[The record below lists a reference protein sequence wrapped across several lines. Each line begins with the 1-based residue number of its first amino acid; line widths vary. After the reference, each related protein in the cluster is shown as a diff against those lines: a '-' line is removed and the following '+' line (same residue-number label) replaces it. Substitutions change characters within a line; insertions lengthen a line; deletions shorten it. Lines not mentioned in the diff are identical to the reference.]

1 MNTTTRLKSFFVT
14 PYLTF
19 AAVLGL
25 YALYR
30 GLSGPD
36 PGWLGVALTTLPL
49 VSVVA
54 VAMAFRR
61 IARTRA
67 RMPVLVALGGA
78 GVGLSAYAYVTGAS
92 DAWALSAALVGFG
105 LFLLYDLWYSDLGR
119 EPSAVLEVGR
129 RLPVFTVEDE
139 DGARVRADRFFGGP
153 TLFLFYRG
161 NWCPFCMAQVGELAA
176 QYEELVRRGVSV
188 VLISPQPHGHTR
200 ALARKFDLPFHF
212 LVDVDNRAA
221 EALGIVA
228 RGGLPLGLELF
239 GYETDTVLP
248 TVILTD
254 AEGVVRWVDETDNYR
269 VRPEP
274 ETFLRVLDARLT
286 TA

>member
-1 MNTTTRLKSFFVT
+1 MKALPRLKSYFVT

-19 AAVLGL
+19 AAALGL
-25 YALYR
+25 YAFYR
-30 GLSGPD
+30 FVSGFD
-36 PGWLGVALTTLPL
+36 LGWFGAALTTLPI
-49 VSVVA
+49 VSLVA
-54 VAMAFRR
+54 VAMMFKRV
-61 IARTRA
+61 ARTRA
-67 RMPVLVALGGA
+67 RMPALVGLGIL
-78 GVGLSAYAYVTGAS
+78 GVGLSAYAYVAGTS
-92 DAWALSAALVGFG
+92 DAGALSAALVGFG
-105 LFLLYDLWYSDLGR
+105 LFLVYDLWYSDLGR
-119 EPSAVLEVGR
+119 APSATLEVGR
-129 RLPVFTVEDE
+129 RLPIFTVEDE
-139 DGARVRADRFFGGP
+139 DGVRVRADRFFGGP

-161 NWCPFCMAQVGELAA
+161 NWCPFCMAQIGELAG

-221 EALGIVA
+221 EMLGIVA

-254 AEGVVRWVDETDNYR
+254 AEGEVRWVDETDNYR

-274 ETFLRVLDARLT
+274 ATFLRALDARLD